1 MSAEAA
7 AIALPERF
15 TAGALPAL
23 KDLVDARRATGA
35 PVTFDAAA
43 VRAVDSAALQFLL
56 VCHATG
62 TAPGE
67 APILVGTGETLA
79 GALADIGAN
88 EPLGR

>member
-1 MSAEAA
+1 MSVDTA

-15 TAGALPAL
+15 TGGALPAL

-35 PVTFDAAA
+35 PVTFDASA

-56 VCHATG
+56 VCHATRAVSDE
-62 TAPGE
+62 T
-67 APILVGTGETLA
+67 PILVGPGETLA
-79 GALADIGAN
+79 GALADIGVN